1 MLKLQERLTK
11 FYSDLEIKLTK
22 FSFAYHLHCGKI
34 ALDTDPT

>member
-1 MLKLQERLTK
+1 MLKLPERYTK
-11 FYSDLEIKLTK
+11 LYSDLDLELTK